1 MLKWYFFF
9 PDSSMQKEHENN
21 ILFVCLYLYQW
32 KNSYWPCVCVYTG
45 ATVAHFRWPIHQNNI
60 LYDEKFLW
68 FMNTQCYPNKF
79 GIFFLLFFFR
89 YFLLL
94 FLYNILEFSLISV
107 RLTPHEFC
115 IHIIFFC
122 FFLRFCISNLVKVL
136 NRFDRLYI

>member
-1 MLKWYFFF
+1 MIYEHSMLPKQIWYFFF
-9 PDSSMQKEHENN
+9 
-21 ILFVCLYLYQW
+21 
-32 KNSYWPCVCVYTG
+32 
-45 ATVAHFRWPIHQNNI
+45 A
-60 LYDEKFLW
+60 
-68 FMNTQCYPNKF
+68 
-79 GIFFLLFFFR
+79 FFFR

-115 IHIIFFC
+115 IHIFFFC